1 MVINKKR
8 TPIPMLPVYN
18 YEKELNR
25 QRELNYIYTKYAIVQ
40 FKTIDLIQNISF
52 SNENK
57 KNKDIKNFNRIK
69 KHIIK
74 YDNDM
79 IIFKKRNNR
88 Y

>member
-1 MVINKKR
+1 MVINKN
-8 TPIPMLPVYN
+8 MLPVYN

-25 QRELNYIYTKYAIVQ
+25 QRELNFIYTKYAVVK

-69 KHIIK
+69 KYIIK

>member
-1 MVINKKR
+1 MVINKN
-8 TPIPMLPVYN
+8 MLPVYN

-25 QRELNYIYTKYAIVQ
+25 QRQLNFIYTKYAVVQ

-57 KNKDIKNFNRIK
+57 KN
-69 KHIIK
+69 
-74 YDNDM
+74 
-79 IIFKKRNNR
+79 NR